1 MKALSLKA
9 LATATALLTAGA
21 ATATPVTPLTIDTG
35 WTSFAFGA
43 VGTLA
48 KRTYSFTLTGHAI
61 LKIVDGFSSGDRFQV
76 FANNVSRGLTSMTTP
91 GFTTGNKWDLAF
103 ANPNF
108 SHRGFHFGPGTY
120 TVSILVAQRSG
131 TDTGLHNGAVRLD
144 TSPVPVPAGGL
155 LLISALGAAAAA
167 RRRKA

>member
-1 MKALSLKA
+1 MKALSLTA
-9 LATATALLTAGA
+9 LAVATALLTAGSA
-21 ATATPVTPLTIDTG
+21 NATLVTPLSVDTG
-35 WTSFAFGA
+35 WTSFGFGA
-43 VGTLA
+43 VGTQA
-48 KRTYSFTLTGHAI
+48 KRTYTFTLTGVAI
-61 LKIVDGFSSGDRFQV
+61 LKIVDGFTSGDRFQV
-76 FANNVSRGLTSMTTP
+76 FANNVSRGLTSLP
-91 GFTTGNKWDLAF
+91 ASGSSIGNKWDLAF

-108 SHRGFHFGPGTY
+108 SQRAFHLGPGSY